1 VPGPK
6 RVHGYYVLPVLEGD
20 RLVAR
25 LDPKFERREGVL
37 KVRRVYWEP
46 DVRVTRQRKKELER
60 ALARLAS
67 FIGAERFSLPDD

>member
-1 VPGPK
+1 M
-6 RVHGYYVLPVLEGD
+6 LPVLEGD

-37 KVRRVYWEP
+37 NVRRVYWEP
-46 DVRVTRQRKKELER
+46 DVRVTRQRTQELER

-67 FIGAERFSLPDD
+67 FIGAEKFSLPNE